1 MTIEVIKG
9 RVVRSKSGR
18 DFNKIYVIEIV
29 LENNRVL
36 VVNGRDRG
44 FENPKLKNIK
54 HLYLYKDVID
64 IESSEGLSPENRN
77 RILRD
82 LLSLI

>member
-18 DFNKIYVIEIV
+18 DFNKIYVIESV

-44 FENPKLKNIK
+44 FENLN
-54 HLYLYKDVID
+54 
-64 IESSEGLSPENRN
+64 
-77 RILRD
+77 
-82 LLSLI
+82 